1 MFLSGKV
8 NVSSIHYL
16 DTITSHK
23 ILKCF
28 ITYDRKRKKVF
39 HYKSLYAD
47 LWCVMS
53 GAGNSGT

>member
-8 NVSSIHYL
+8 NDSSIHYL

-28 ITYDRKRKKVF
+28 ITYDRKRKKF
-39 HYKSLYAD
+39 SITNHF
-47 LWCVMS
+47 MPTS
-53 GAGNSGT
+53 GV